1 MSIVTIDGIP
11 VFRATISDEDTGMF
25 RISLVDA
32 PAVESNFVAFDKN
45 RKTQMYA
52 VADEE
57 KRLVLGV
64 VMRSDF
70 PIFRRDESLG
80 EYYVIYTA
88 DTIRQMAEKY
98 LSEGRQNEV
107 NLMHRPGSE
116 VDGLEM
122 VQYFIKDSAKGI
134 APEGFD
140 VADGSLFAEFHVLN
154 DEVWAA
160 IKEGTYKG
168 FSLEGVFDLE
178 PERSKDRV
186 QEIVD
191 ALEGMFSKIYKP
203 KNTEEMTKIKGI
215 LARLAKALVEMGNI
229 TTDKGVLSWDGDEDL
244 KAGDA
249 VFVEDSEGKRVP
261 AEDGEYITADNKTIV
276 VVDGKVSEI
285 KDPEAEVAPAQEEA
299 AEEPAAEKTA
309 AVKAIETDKGKL
321 MWDNE
326 DEDLK
331 EGDAVFVIDEEGN
344 RVPAPDGDYT
354 TEDGKVITVVEG
366 KVASIVD
373 PKAEVDEEE
382 SKEYAELKALRE
394 ENEALRSQ
402 LEEQKAVN
410 EAMHAELKSLK
421 DKPAAKAAHIEATE
435 AARIEKTGNK
445 GLDNLSRILSAGRK

>member
-382 SKEYAELKALRE
+382 SKEDAELKALRE

>member
-32 PAVESNFVAFDKN
+32 PAVESNFVAFDMT
-45 RKTQMYA
+45 RKAQMYA
-52 VADEE
+52 VADED

-64 VMRSDF
+64 VMRADF
-70 PIFRRDESLG
+70 PIFRRDEGLG

-98 LSEGRQNEV
+98 LAEGRQNEV
-107 NLMHRPGSE
+107 NLMHRPGSDVE
-116 VDGLEM
+116 GVEM

-154 DEVWAA
+154 DDVWAA

-186 QEIVD
+186 PEIVD

-229 TTDKGVLSWDGDEDL
+229 TTDKGVLSWDGEDDL

-249 VFVEDSEGKRVP
+249 VFVEDAEGNRTP
-261 AEDGEYITADNKTIV
+261 AADGEYITADNKTIV
-276 VVDGKVSEI
+276 VVDGKVSDI

-299 AEEPAAEKTA
+299 AEEEAA
-309 AVKAIETDKGKL
+309 AVKAVETDKGKL

-331 EGDAVFVIDEEGN
+331 EGDAVYIMDEEGN
-344 RVPAPDGDYT
+344 RVPAPDGEYT
-354 TEDGKVITVVEG
+354 TEDGKVISVVDG

-373 PKAEVDEEE
+373 PKAEVSEDGQKEDEQ
-382 SKEYAELKALRE
+382 LIALRE

-410 EAMHAELKSLK
+410 EAMHEELKALK
-421 DKPAAKAAHIEATE
+421 DKPAAKAAHIEAVE

-445 GLDNLSRILSAGRK
+445 GLDRIASLMSAK

>member
-32 PAVESNFVAFDKN
+32 PAVESNFVAFDIN
-45 RKTQMYA
+45 RKAQMYA

-64 VMRSDF
+64 VMRADF
-70 PIFRRDESLG
+70 PIFRRDEGLG

-98 LSEGRQNEV
+98 LAEGRQNEV
-107 NLMHRPGSE
+107 NLMHKPGSDVE
-116 VDGLEM
+116 GVEM

-154 DEVWAA
+154 DDVWAA

-203 KNTEEMTKIKGI
+203 NNTEEMTKIKGI

-229 TTDKGVLSWDGDEDL
+229 TTDKGVLSWDGEDDL

-249 VFVEDSEGKRVP
+249 VFVEDAEGNRTP
-261 AEDGEYITADNKTIV
+261 AADGEYITADNKTIV
-276 VVDGKVSEI
+276 VVDGKVSDI

-299 AEEPAAEKTA
+299 AEEEAA
-309 AVKAIETDKGKL
+309 AVKAVETDKGKL

-331 EGDAVFVIDEEGN
+331 EGDAVYIMDEEGN
-344 RVPAPDGDYT
+344 RVPAPDGEYA
-354 TEDGKVITVVEG
+354 TEDGKVISVVDG

-373 PKAEVDEEE
+373 PKAEVSEDGQKEDEQ
-382 SKEYAELKALRE
+382 LIALRE

-410 EAMHAELKSLK
+410 EAMHEELKSLK
-421 DKPAAKAAHIEATE
+421 DKPAAKAAHIEAEE

-445 GLDNLSRILSAGRK
+445 GLDRLASLMSAK